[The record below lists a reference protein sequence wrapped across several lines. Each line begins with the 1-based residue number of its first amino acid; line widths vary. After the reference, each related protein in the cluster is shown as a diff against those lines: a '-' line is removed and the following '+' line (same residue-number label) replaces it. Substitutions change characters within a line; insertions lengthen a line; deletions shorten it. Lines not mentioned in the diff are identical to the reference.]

1 MKRQRGEFPWDSSLG
16 KQNLNQVVVS
26 SGFIEVGCSISRG
39 LGHSYWGI
47 FEKKKPFGSSK
58 KKNPTF
64 KARLSAKHMLIGQLH
79 DDVILLQLQI
89 KAIVL

>member
-1 MKRQRGEFPWDSSLG
+1 MKRQRGEFPWDPHWENKASTRLWCPAVLAKLG
-16 KQNLNQVVVS
+16 AQ
-26 SGFIEVGCSISRG
+26 SRG
-39 LGHSYWGI
+39 VLVILTEGFSK
-47 FEKKKPFGSSK
+47 KKKPFGSSK
-58 KKNPTF
+58 KNLTF

>member
-1 MKRQRGEFPWDSSLG
+1 MKGQRGEFSRDSSLG

-26 SGFIEVGCSISRG
+26 SGFIEVGGSISRG

-47 FEKKKPFGSSK
+47 FEKKKAIWEFK
-58 KKNPTF
+58 KKNLTF
-64 KARLSAKHMLIGQLH
+64 KARLSAKHMFIGQLH